1 MKQKLII
8 STLVLALAAVGY
20 GGYSLLHLTSVSEAK
35 PAPVAPAQMN
45 AQVLRYP
52 ADAPQLAYLKIQP
65 VEAWPEPALNALNG
79 RISYDE
85 NHTARVFSPVA
96 GRVARIVAQ
105 AGDKVAA
112 GQALLWLDSPDF
124 SAAAADAAKAVSA
137 AHLKQLALSRA
148 QTLFEGKV
156 LAHKE
161 LEMADDDYQQA
172 RAEATRAQAK
182 LHNLNGADSA
192 DSLFALRAALAGVV
206 TEWQANP
213 GTEVRPDAA
222 TPLFVISDPKHLWAV
237 IDLPEQDIA
246 QVHTGQAI
254 SVEVDAYPNEE
265 FSGKV
270 VNVGA
275 ALDPTTRRIQVR
287 CSVDNSSQKLKP
299 EMYARVTPLADAQ
312 HKLPRVANSAL
323 VNQGIHNYIFV
334 EKETGVLERRSV
346 VLGLQGREFSYI
358 KEGLSAGEKVVSSGA
373 LLLNSELSGEN

>member
-1 MKQKLII
+1 MKQKLIVT
-8 STLVLALAAVGY
+8 SLVLALVAASY
-20 GGYSLLHLTSVSEAK
+20 GGYTLLHRAPISEAK

-52 ADAPQLAYLKIQP
+52 VGAPQLAYLKIQL

-124 SAAAADAAKAVSA
+124 SAAAADAAKASSA

-148 QTLFEGKV
+148 QTLFDGKV

-192 DSLFALRAALAGVV
+192 DGLFALRAALAGVV

-213 GTEVRPDAA
+213 GTEVRPDAS

-246 QVHTGQAI
+246 AVHMGQAI
-254 SVEVDAYPNEE
+254 SVEVDAYPNEQ
-265 FSGKV
+265 FNGKI

-275 ALDPTTRRIQVR
+275 ALDPATRRIQVR

-299 EMYARVTPLADAQ
+299 EMYARVTPLADAKN
-312 HKLPRVANSAL
+312 KLPRVANSAL

-334 EKETGVLERRSV
+334 EKEAGVLERRSV

-358 KEGLSAGEKVVSSGA
+358 KEGLSAGEKVVNSGA

>member
-1 MKQKLII
+1 MKRKLIAT
-8 STLVLALAAVGY
+8 SLLLTLIAAVY
-20 GGYSLLHLTSVSEAK
+20 GGDTLLHLASASDAK
-35 PAPVAPAQMN
+35 PAPLAPAQISP
-45 AQVLRYP
+45 QVLRYP
-52 ADAPQLAYLKIQP
+52 AGAPQLSYLKIQT

-105 AGDKVAA
+105 AGDYVKA
-112 GQALLWLDSPDF
+112 GQTLLWLDSPDF
-124 SAAAADAAKAVSA
+124 AAAAADAAKARSA
-137 AHLKQLALSRA
+137 AHFKQLALTRA
-148 QTLFEGKV
+148 QTLYDGKV
-156 LAHKE
+156 LAHKD

-172 RAEATRAQAK
+172 LAEVERAQAK
-182 LHNLNGADSA
+182 LHNLNSADSA
-192 DSLFALRAALAGVV
+192 NGLFALRTTVAGVV

-213 GTEVRPDAA
+213 GTEVRADAT
-222 TPLFVISDPKHLWAV
+222 TPLFVISDPKNLWAV

-246 QVHTGQAI
+246 KVHAGQAI

-265 FSGKV
+265 FNGKI

-299 EMYARVTPLADAQ
+299 EMYARITPLADAKN
-312 HKLPRVANSAL
+312 KLPRVANSAL

-334 EKETGVLERRSV
+334 EKEAGVLERRSV
-346 VLGLQGREFSYI
+346 VLGLQGREYSYI